1 MKLLNHGWCLRE
13 RPARSSRGQ
22 DCWTRLQC
30 ATRASGRRPQT
41 QANGREGVLPESKAG
56 GLHWTGFVKL
66 QVSESNLRVLMPVPR
81 LPSRG
86 RSASQWGGGAEAGA
100 AGPRGRG
107 AEQLAPGLPEHGGGR
122 VLVLLKSRNL
132 AVTILERGSDWATPI
147 YRTDGDLPTM
157 PGSTDFVLQ
166 GAGRSRAWRVR
177 RSRQHLARE

>member
-1 MKLLNHGWCLRE
+1 MPQEPQDADPKHKPTEGKVFCRSPKQAVCTGQASSSCRFQKVTCASSCLSPASRPVGALLL
-13 RPARSSRGQ
+13 
-22 DCWTRLQC
+22 
-30 ATRASGRRPQT
+30 SG
-41 QANGREGVLPESKAG
+41 
-56 GLHWTGFVKL
+56 
-66 QVSESNLRVLMPVPR
+66 
-81 LPSRG
+81 
-86 RSASQWGGGAEAGA
+86 GGGAEAGA

-122 VLVLLKSRNL
+122 VLVLLKSRNP